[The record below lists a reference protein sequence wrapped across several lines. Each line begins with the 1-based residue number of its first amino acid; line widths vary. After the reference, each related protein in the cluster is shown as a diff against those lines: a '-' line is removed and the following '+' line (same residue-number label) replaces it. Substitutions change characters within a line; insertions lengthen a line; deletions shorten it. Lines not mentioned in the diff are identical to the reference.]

1 MLFTSHNG
9 NTSVSIANG
18 FTRVFNL
25 LANMGLIL
33 RDDPPKVIDM
43 TGREFGAA
51 VNGLELSIR
60 EFPREDPRERPVLSV
75 VIRNLES
82 EKKMFAVPGWLFF
95 YEVQIEAPLGGY
107 GDQVLKPERKTERFE
122 VTLAANEAKE
132 TDVPLGLLYDL
143 RAGTDYRVCVSARLA
158 EGATLTSNEIV
169 VAIPA

>member
-1 MLFTSHNG
+1 M
-9 NTSVSIANG
+9 SIANR

-43 TGREFGAA
+43 TGRRFGEA

-60 EFPREDPRERPVLSV
+60 EFPKEDPREHAVLSV
-75 VIRNLES
+75 VIRNRER
-82 EKKMFAVPGWLFF
+82 EKKTFAVPGWLFF
-95 YEVQIEAPLGGY
+95 YEARLDAPLSGY
-107 GDQVLKPERKTERFE
+107 GDQVLKPERRTERFE

-143 RAGTDYRVCVSARLA
+143 RTGGAYRVRVSARLA
-158 EGATLTSNEIV
+158 DGAVLTSNEIEV
-169 VAIPA
+169 RVTA

>member
-1 MLFTSHNG
+1 M
-9 NTSVSIANG
+9 SIANG

-60 EFPREDPRERPVLSV
+60 EFPKQDPAERAVLSV
-75 VIRNLES
+75 VIRNRES
-82 EKKMFAVPGWLFF
+82 EKKTFMVPGWLFF
-95 YEVQIEAPLGGY
+95 YEVQIDAPLSGY
-107 GDQVLKPERKTERFE
+107 GDQVLKPERKTERFD

-132 TDVPLGLLYDL
+132 TDVPIGLLYEL
-143 RAGTDYRVCVSARLA
+143 RAGGDYRVRVSARLA
-158 EGATLTSNEIV
+158 DGAVLTSNEV
-169 VAIPA
+169 VVCVPE

>member
-1 MLFTSHNG
+1 M
-9 NTSVSIANG
+9 SIANG

-60 EFPREDPRERPVLSV
+60 EFPKQDPAERAVLSV
-75 VIRNLES
+75 VIRNRES
-82 EKKMFAVPGWLFF
+82 EKKTFAVPGWLFF
-95 YEVQIEAPLGGY
+95 YEVQIDAPLSGY

-143 RAGTDYRVCVSARLA
+143 RAGADYRVRVSVRMADGRV
-158 EGATLTSNEIV
+158 LTSNEIV
-169 VAIPA
+169 VCVSE

>member
-1 MLFTSHNG
+1 MEGLPP
-9 NTSVSIANG
+9 VSIASG

-43 TGREFGAA
+43 TGREFGEA

-60 EFPREDPRERPVLSV
+60 EFPKEDPHERAVLSV
-75 VIRNLES
+75 VIWNRER
-82 EKKMFAVPGWLFF
+82 EKKTFVVPGWLFF
-95 YEVQIEAPLGGY
+95 YEVQIDAPLSGY
-107 GDQVLKPERKTERFE
+107 GDQVLKPERRTERFE

-143 RAGTDYRVCVSARLA
+143 RAGGDYRVRVLARLGD
-158 EGATLTSNEIV
+158 GAVLTSNEIV
-169 VAIPA
+169 VG

>member
-1 MLFTSHNG
+1 
-9 NTSVSIANG
+9 VSIASG

-33 RDDPPKVIDM
+33 RDDPPRVIDM

-60 EFPREDPRERPVLSV
+60 ESPKEDPGERAVLSV
-75 VIRNLES
+75 VIRNRER
-82 EKKMFAVPGWLFF
+82 EKKTFAVPGWLFF
-95 YEVQIEAPLGGY
+95 YDVQIDAALSGY
-107 GDQVLKPERKTERFE
+107 GDQVLKPERRTERFE

-143 RAGTDYRVCVSARLA
+143 GAGSDHRVRVSARLA
-158 EGATLTSNEIV
+158 NGAVLTSNEIV
-169 VAIPA
+169 VG

>member
-1 MLFTSHNG
+1 MG
-9 NTSVSIANG
+9 WSVSIASG

-43 TGREFGAA
+43 TGRAFGEA

-60 EFPREDPRERPVLSV
+60 EFPKDDPHERAVLSV
-75 VIRNLES
+75 VIRNREN
-82 EKKMFAVPGWLFF
+82 EKKIFAVPGWLFF
-95 YEVQIEAPLGGY
+95 YQVQIDAPLSGY

-143 RAGTDYRVCVSARLA
+143 HAGSDYRVRVSARLA
-158 EGATLTSNEIV
+158 DGAVLTSNEIV
-169 VAIPA
+169 VR

>member
-1 MLFTSHNG
+1 
-9 NTSVSIANG
+9 VSIANG
-18 FTRVFNL
+18 FRRVFNL

-60 EFPREDPRERPVLSV
+60 EFPKDDPGERAVLSV
-75 VIRNLES
+75 VIRNREN
-82 EKKMFAVPGWLFF
+82 EKKVFVVPGWLFF
-95 YEVQIEAPLGGY
+95 YEVQIDAPLSGY

-122 VTLAANEAKE
+122 VVLAANEAKE

-143 RAGTDYRVCVSARLA
+143 RAGSAYRVRVSARLA
-158 EGATLTSNEIV
+158 DGAVLTSNETV
-169 VAIPA
+169 VG

>member
-1 MLFTSHNG
+1 MGTLP
-9 NTSVSIANG
+9 SVSIANG

-43 TGREFGAA
+43 TGREFGEA

-60 EFPREDPRERPVLSV
+60 EFPKEDASEHAVLSV
-75 VIRNLES
+75 VIRNRER
-82 EKKMFAVPGWLFF
+82 EKKVFTVPGWLFF
-95 YEVQIEAPLGGY
+95 YEVQIDAPLSGY

-143 RAGTDYRVCVSARLA
+143 RAGGDYRVRVSARLA
-158 EGATLTSNEIV
+158 DGAVLTSNEIV
-169 VAIPA
+169 VG